1 MKIPYAAL
9 WWEQP
14 KLRDGAGL
22 ASVTTVEIL
31 FQKQVVPASWSMVS
45 RALEKCIRAK
55 GQVGGYTFATNLVP
69 AS

>member
-1 MKIPYAAL
+1 MKIPDAAL

-14 KLRDGAGL
+14 KLRDGAGF

-31 FQKQVVPASWSMVS
+31 FQIQAVPVPWITAR
-45 RALEKCIRAK
+45 RALEKRLRAK
-55 GQVGGYTFATNLVP
+55 EKVGGYTFATNLVP

>member
-14 KLRDGAGL
+14 KLRDGAGF

-31 FQKQVVPASWSMVS
+31 FQRQTVPASWSMVS
-45 RALEKCIRAK
+45 RALEKRIRAIV
-55 GQVGGYTFATNLVP
+55 QVRGYTFATDLVP